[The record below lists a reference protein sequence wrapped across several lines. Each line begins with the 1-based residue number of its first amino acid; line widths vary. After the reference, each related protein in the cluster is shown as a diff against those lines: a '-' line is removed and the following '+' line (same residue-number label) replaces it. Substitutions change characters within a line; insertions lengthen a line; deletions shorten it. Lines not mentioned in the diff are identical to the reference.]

1 MVDEEIQRRQSSHF
15 SLLRSYRLADLLTLA
30 NAFAGTASILFMMS
44 YLLTPEPWRVHLA
57 LGLLPVAL
65 GFDMADGFVA
75 RWRHQHSGF
84 GQELD
89 SLADIVS
96 FGVAPIVV
104 AYGLGMRGGWD
115 ALIFL
120 FFVGC
125 GISRLARFNVTAAE
139 LSDAKG
145 KVQYFEGTP
154 IPSSLLLILIL
165 AGCFY
170 TGRVGDKL
178 PLGAVTFV
186 SVQWHPL
193 SLLYFVNGCAMTSK
207 TLRIPK
213 P

>member
-1 MVDEEIQRRQSSHF
+1 MGHEGIPRRQIGHF
-15 SLLRSYRLADLLTLA
+15 SLLRSYQLADLLTLA
-30 NAFAGTASILFMMS
+30 NAFAGMASILVMMS
-44 YLLTPEPWRVHLA
+44 YLLSPEPWRVTLA

-75 RWRHQHSGF
+75 RWRQQHSGF

-96 FGVAPIVV
+96 FGVAPVV
-104 AYGLGMRGGWD
+104 IAYGLGMRGGWD
-115 ALIFL
+115 AFIFL

-125 GISRLARFNVTAAE
+125 GISRLARFNITAAE

-145 KVQYFEGTP
+145 KVKYFEGTP
-154 IPSSLLLILIL
+154 IPSSVVLVLIL

-170 TGRVGDKL
+170 TGNVGEKL
-178 PLGAVTFV
+178 PLGVVTLA
-186 SVQWHPL
+186 SVHWHPF
-193 SLLYFVNGCAMTSK
+193 SLLYVANGCAMTSK

>member
-1 MVDEEIQRRQSSHF
+1 MAPEGLQRRQRDHF
-15 SLLRSYRLADLLTLA
+15 SLLRSYQVADLLTLA
-30 NAFAGTASILFMMS
+30 NAFAGMASVLLMMS
-44 YLLTPEPWRVHLA
+44 SLLTPEPWRVTLA

-65 GFDMADGFVA
+65 GCDVIDGFVA
-75 RWRHQHSGF
+75 RRRQQRSEF

-96 FGVAPIVV
+96 FGVAPVV
-104 AYGLGMRGGWD
+104 IAYGLGMRGGWD

-125 GISRLARFNVTAAE
+125 GISRLARFNITAAA
-139 LSDAKG
+139 LADATG
-145 KVQYFEGTP
+145 KVRYFEGTP
-154 IPSSLLLILIL
+154 IPSSVVLVLIL

-170 TGRVGDKL
+170 TGNVGDQL
-178 PLGAVTFV
+178 PLGVVTLA
-186 SVQWHPL
+186 SMHWHPL
-193 SLLYFVNGCAMTSK
+193 SLLYLANGCAMISK

>member
-1 MVDEEIQRRQSSHF
+1 MAPEGLQRRQRGHF
-15 SLLRSYRLADLLTLA
+15 SLLRSYQVADLLTLA
-30 NAFAGTASILFMMS
+30 NAFAGMASILLMIS
-44 YLLTPEPWRVHLA
+44 SLLTPEPWRVTLA

-65 GFDMADGFVA
+65 GCDVLDGFVA
-75 RWRHQHSGF
+75 RRRQQRSEF

-96 FGVAPIVV
+96 FGVAPVV
-104 AYGLGMRGGWD
+104 IAYGLGMRGGWD

-125 GISRLARFNVTAAE
+125 GISRLARFNITAAA
-139 LSDAKG
+139 LADATG
-145 KVQYFEGTP
+145 KVRYFEGTP
-154 IPSSLLLILIL
+154 IPSSVVLVLIL

-170 TGRVGDKL
+170 TGNVGDQL
-178 PLGAVTFV
+178 PLGVVTLA
-186 SVQWHPL
+186 SMHWHPL
-193 SLLYFVNGCAMTSK
+193 SLLYLANGCAMISK

>member
-1 MVDEEIQRRQSSHF
+1 MREYNDHRQTI
-15 SLLRSYRLADLLTLA
+15 SLLRSYQLADLLTLA

-44 YLLTPEPWRVHLA
+44 HLLTPEPWRVSMA

-96 FGVAPIVV
+96 FGVAPVV
-104 AYGLGMRGGWD
+104 IAYGLGMRGGWD

-125 GISRLARFNVTAAE
+125 GISRLARFNITAAE

-145 KVQYFEGTP
+145 KVRYFEGTP
-154 IPSSLLLILIL
+154 IPSSLLLVFIL

-170 TGRVGDKL
+170 AGRIDDKL
-178 PLGAVTFV
+178 PFGVVTLA
-186 SVQWHPL
+186 SVRWHPL
-193 SLLYFVNGCAMTSK
+193 SLLYVVNGCAMTSK

>member
-1 MVDEEIQRRQSSHF
+1 MRQESIQQPPTAHF
-15 SLLRSYRLADLLTLA
+15 SLLRSYQLADLLTLA

-44 YLLTPEPWRVHLA
+44 HLLTLEPWRVNMA

-96 FGVAPIVV
+96 FGVAPIVI

-125 GISRLARFNVTAAE
+125 GISRLARFNITAAE
-139 LSDAKG
+139 LSDA
-145 KVQYFEGTP
+145 Q
-154 IPSSLLLILIL
+154 
-165 AGCFY
+165 
-170 TGRVGDKL
+170 
-178 PLGAVTFV
+178 
-186 SVQWHPL
+186 
-193 SLLYFVNGCAMTSK
+193 
-207 TLRIPK
+207 
-213 P
+213 

>member
-1 MVDEEIQRRQSSHF
+1 MEHEGIQRQQISHF
-15 SLLRSYRLADLLTLA
+15 SLLRSYQVADLLTLA
-30 NAFAGTASILFMMS
+30 NAAAGMASILLMMS
-44 YLLTPEPWRVHLA
+44 YLLSPEPWRVTLA

-65 GFDMADGFVA
+65 GFDIADGYVA
-75 RWRHQHSGF
+75 RWRHQHSAF

-96 FGVAPIVV
+96 FGVAPVV
-104 AYGLGMRGGWD
+104 IAYGLGMRGGWD
-115 ALIFL
+115 ALSFL

-125 GISRLARFNVTAAE
+125 GISRLARFNTTAAA
-139 LSDAKG
+139 LSDAQG

-154 IPSSLLLILIL
+154 IPSSLVLVLIL

-170 TGRVGDKL
+170 RGVVGEKL
-178 PLGAVTFV
+178 PLGVVTV
-186 SVQWHPL
+186 ASTHWHPL
-193 SLLYFVNGCAMTSK
+193 SLLYVANGCAMTSK

>member
-1 MVDEEIQRRQSSHF
+1 MGHEGRQRRQIGHF
-15 SLLRSYRLADLLTLA
+15 SLLRSYQVADLLTLA
-30 NAFAGTASILFMMS
+30 NAVAGMASILLMMS
-44 YLLTPEPWRVHLA
+44 SLLTPEPWRVTLA

-65 GFDMADGFVA
+65 GCDVIDGVVA
-75 RWRHQHSGF
+75 RWRHQHSEF

-96 FGVAPIVV
+96 FGVAPVV
-104 AYGLGMRGGWD
+104 IAYGLGMRGGWD

-125 GISRLARFNVTAAE
+125 GISRLARFNITAAA
-139 LSDAKG
+139 LSDATG
-145 KVQYFEGTP
+145 KVRYFEGTP
-154 IPSSLLLILIL
+154 IPSSVVLVLVL

-170 TGRVGDKL
+170 LGAVGEKL
-178 PLGAVTFV
+178 PLGVVTLA
-186 SVQWHPL
+186 SVHWHPL
-193 SLLYFVNGCAMTSK
+193 SLLYLAHGCAMVSK

>member
-1 MVDEEIQRRQSSHF
+1 MGHEGIPQRQIGHF
-15 SLLRSYRLADLLTLA
+15 SLLRSYQLADLFTLA
-30 NAFAGTASILFMMS
+30 NAFAGMASILLMIS
-44 YLLTPEPWRVHLA
+44 YLLTPEPWRVNLA

-75 RWRHQHSGF
+75 RRRHQHSGF

-96 FGVAPIVV
+96 FGVAPVV
-104 AYGLGMRGGWD
+104 IAYGLGMRGGWD

-125 GISRLARFNVTAAE
+125 GISRLARFNITAAE
-139 LSDAKG
+139 LSNAKG

-154 IPSSLLLILIL
+154 IPSSVLLVFIL
-165 AGCFY
+165 AGCLY
-170 TGRVGDKL
+170 TGNVDEKL
-178 PLGAVTFV
+178 PLGVVTLG
-186 SVQWHPL
+186 SVHWHPL
-193 SLLYFVNGCAMTSK
+193 SLLYLANGCAMISK